1 METLAYVEELGRNGD
16 VVRRHVLQKLPAR
29 IGRGYEVDVMV
40 DDPHIAAQHLEV
52 RVAEDGE
59 LEAVDLGSLNGTHRL
74 GEAARISAT
83 RIHGDDVFR
92 IGQSQLRIRLPGQ
105 LVPAELPLPQRT
117 WDRQPRVFA
126 AAAAVV
132 IGLVAW
138 GGFVTTF
145 DTDPS
150 NILSAPFPLA
160 IWLLVWAGIWS
171 LVCRTMHGRWNYVA
185 HGIVAVLGC
194 TAYLLVDTLTGYLDF
209 SFDLGGFDLVRAL
222 CLAAV
227 FAGMLYRHLRLTV
240 RLSPRILGVLA
251 AVVVAVPFAGVQG
264 YEAVRNANKPGLQV
278 YDKAIKPSVFLF
290 TQGISPDQFVGIAE
304 KLKAKAD
311 KDAGTIA
318 H

>member
-29 IGRGYEVDVMV
+29 IGRGYDVDVMV
-40 DDPHIAAQHLEV
+40 DDPHIAAQHMDI
-52 RVAEDGE
+52 RVAVDGA
-59 LEAVDLGSLNGTHRL
+59 LEAVDLGSLNGTLRL
-74 GEAARISAT
+74 GEAARISTT

-126 AAAAVV
+126 GAAAVV
-132 IGLVAW
+132 VGLVAW

-150 NILSAPFPLA
+150 NILSAPVPVA

-171 LVCRTMHGRWNYVA
+171 LVCRTMHGRWNYLA
-185 HGIVAVLGC
+185 HGIVVFLGC
-194 TAYLLVDTLTGYLDF
+194 AVFLLVDTLTGYLDF
-209 SFDLGGFDLVRAL
+209 SFDLGGFDLLRAL

-227 FAGMLYRHLRLTV
+227 LASMLYRHLRLTV
-240 RLSPRILGVLA
+240 RLSQRMLGMLA
-251 AVVVAVPFAGVQG
+251 VFVVAVPFAGVQG
-264 YEAVRNANKPGLQV
+264 YQAVRDANKPGLQA
-278 YDKAIKPSVFLF
+278 YDKSIKPSAFLF
-290 TQGISPDQFVGIAE
+290 SQGIAPDQFISLGE
-304 KLKAKAD
+304 KLKVKSD
-311 KDAGTIA
+311 KNAGSIV